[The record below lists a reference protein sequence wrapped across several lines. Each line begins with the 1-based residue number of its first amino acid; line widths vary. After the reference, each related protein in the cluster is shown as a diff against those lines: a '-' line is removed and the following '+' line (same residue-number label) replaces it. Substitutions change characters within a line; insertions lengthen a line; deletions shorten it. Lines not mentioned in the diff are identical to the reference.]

1 MAFGLTRRKA
11 ALLLFYGA
19 PILMFLS
26 LLFKYSFLTSSY
38 SFGALKCLLDMSPT
52 RVTRILGSTVGTLC
66 PNKWK
71 LQIRNGAGTGAFKK
85 NIKKASKHINTV

>member
-19 PILMFLS
+19 PVLMFLS
-26 LLFKYSFLTSSY
+26 WLFGTVFSDFFLQFWHEPHY
-38 SFGALKCLLDMSPT
+38 WHELKKNIDMSPT

-71 LQIRNGAGTGAFKK
+71 PQIRNGAGTGALQK
-85 NIKKASKHINTV
+85 T